1 MKKNIFFA
9 TAMALCMGLS
19 FTSCLDSNSSDTDT
33 SYVGGFVKVS
43 SSYLGLGSF
52 KSPDGK
58 TTITPSS
65 ASLSNLEQNGFK
77 LANVNAAFIQ
87 GTYNKEENLDV
98 ESTLKFNNVNVTYAA
113 PLDAPVE
120 IVYERGAA
128 NDSVNTACIREID
141 NTNRTSNYFDD
152 SYNKPWFFY
161 DETTLVLPINYNLS
175 LQKLHAFTLVFY
187 ASEVEQGDTSLKLS
201 LKHYNAKE
209 NSSNYES
216 YSYASA
222 YPFAYF
228 YAFDLSTA
236 IEHWQRALQT
246 SSEPTSVTI
255 EYVASE
261 YNNDL
266 AQGTTKLLTVERKGY
281 GQK

>member
-1 MKKNIFFA
+1 
-9 TAMALCMGLS
+9 MALCMGLS
-19 FTSCLDSNSSDTDT
+19 FTSCLDSNNDSDT

-43 SSYLGLGSF
+43 SNYMGLGSF

-65 ASLSNLEQNGFK
+65 ASISNLEQNGFK